1 MLTSSKGPAKT
12 ITKQPTPPFVAHCLE
27 LLGAIGSTRSKRMF
41 GGWGLYVDGLFIA
54 LIAFDKLF
62 LKVDDQSRPQF
73 ERAGCSPFVFEGQGR
88 TVTMS
93 YWTAPDEAL
102 DSPALMQPWA
112 RMAMRAA
119 LQAAL
124 ATQAKAAAKTTSKTA
139 VKKVAPKTAQKTAL
153 KKAPKKAHANR
164 A

>member
-1 MLTSSKGPAKT
+1 MPAAAKT
-12 ITKQPTPPFVAHCLE
+12 TAKLPKSPRSPKSPSAPTPPFVEHCLE
-27 LLGAIGSTRSKRMF
+27 LLGTLGSTRSKRMF

-62 LKVDDQSRPQF
+62 LKVDEASRPLF
-73 ERAGCSPFVFEGQGR
+73 ERAGCLPFVYEGQGR

-93 YWTAPDEAL
+93 YYTAPEEAL

-112 RMAMRAA
+112 RMA

-124 ATQAKAAAKTTSKTA
+124 AAHAQAAAKTKPAA
-139 VKKVAPKTAQKTAL
+139 VKDA
-153 KKAPKKAHANR
+153 KKASSKKVLKNAR
-164 A
+164 ASRA